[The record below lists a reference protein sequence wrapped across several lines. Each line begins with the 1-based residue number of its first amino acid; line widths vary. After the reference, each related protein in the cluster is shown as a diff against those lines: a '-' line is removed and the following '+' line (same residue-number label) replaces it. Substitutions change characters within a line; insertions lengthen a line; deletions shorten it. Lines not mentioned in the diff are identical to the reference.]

1 MDAALPLAGIRVI
14 ETACGVAGPYA
25 AKLLGDLGAEV
36 TKVEPAD
43 GDWTRRHGPFPGA
56 EPDPDRSAL
65 FIHLNGAKQFAPGG
79 ADLAALLARADVWI
93 NDQLVD
99 AATIARYRAAH
110 PRLVMA
116 SLTPFGLDGPYA
128 GYRAD
133 DIELYALGGPMI
145 QTGVAEREPL
155 KLAGNQ
161 IQYQWGAVGAV
172 AIMGAVLRAEASGM
186 GAHIDVAGLDTQM
199 GSIDRQINHLL
210 WRQWTGRE
218 VTRSP
223 RSAAAMLPSG
233 YFPCADGYVATVV
246 VAGWLPRLLA
256 VLDDAELTERCSHP
270 DWAND
275 PDLPGLLEA
284 GVYGWLADRTRQQ
297 AMADGS
303 VHRLPFAPF
312 NGPADLHQD
321 PHFLARG
328 FFQDRDGDRVPS
340 PPLRFH
346 QTIPASTVPASTIP
360 ASTVPMGTTPTGT
373 TPIGTVPSGVAT
385 GDPGRLPLQG
395 VRVLDLTEVWS
406 GPYATMLL
414 GDLGAE
420 IIRVDNPWF
429 FPTITRGSFARPS
442 PEALV
447 NIGQYTGCYP
457 DMDPGPRPWN
467 RSGNYVAHSR
477 SKKSC
482 TLDLRRPLGR
492 ETFLRLVRRAD
503 VVIENASI
511 GVMDKL
517 GIGWD
522 TLHEVNP
529 QLVMVR
535 MPSMGLDGPY
545 RNFVGFGMHLE
556 ALGGSASLSGY
567 LDADPSEKSPVYP
580 MDPAAGTHAALAT
593 MAGLRLRQRTGYGL
607 LVEVPQVEVILQHV
621 GEALIAAGWS
631 GVNPPLPG
639 NRHVTFAP
647 QGCYRCAGEDQWLVL
662 SITDDEMWR
671 ALRTVMGSPAWA
683 EDPRFDH
690 MEGRR
695 AHHDD
700 VDTYLS
706 EWTARYDPVALF
718 HRCQAAGV
726 AAAPVADQAA
736 QLSDPHLRARGFFRP
751 NRSSEVPSTYMP
763 NHLWRWDG
771 PPMQW
776 GPFNRL
782 GDHNDY
788 VFRDLLGLADA
799 EYEQL
804 SADGHLSLDYLAPD
818 GTAL

>member
-36 TKVEPAD
+36 TKIEPPG
-43 GDWTRRHGPFPGA
+43 GDWSRRHGPFPDDL
-56 EPDPDRSAL
+56 PDPDRSAL
-65 FIHLNGAKQFAPGG
+65 FIHLNGSKHR
-79 ADLAALLARADVWI
+79 ADSWAERAELLAGADVWI
-93 NDQLVD
+93 DDQLLD
-99 AATIARYRAAH
+99 AATIAEIRTVH
-110 PRLVMA
+110 PHLVMA
-116 SLTPFGLDGPYA
+116 SFTPFGLDGPYA
-128 GYRAD
+128 GYRAE

-161 IQYQWGAVGAV
+161 ISYQWGAVGAV
-172 AIMGAVLRAEASGM
+172 AVLGAVLRAEASGV
-186 GAHIDVAGLDTQM
+186 GAHLDISGLETQV

-223 RSAAAMLPSG
+223 RAAAAMLPSG

-256 VLDDAELTERCSHP
+256 VLDDAELTERCSQP

-275 PDLPGLLEA
+275 QDIPGLLEA

-297 AMADGS
+297 AMTDGS
-303 VHRLPFAPF
+303 RHRLPFAPF
-312 NGPADLHQD
+312 NGPADLHRD
-321 PHFLARG
+321 PHFAARG
-328 FFQDRDGDRVPS
+328 LFQQRDSDRVPR

-346 QTIPASTVPASTIP
+346 QTAVASAVMPASNIPASNIP
-360 ASTVPMGTTPTGT
+360 IS
-373 TPIGTVPSGVAT
+373 IVPSGT
-385 GDPGRLPLQG
+385 GDPRRLPLEG
-395 VRVLDLTEVWS
+395 VRILDLTEVWS

-442 PEALV
+442 PAALV
-447 NIGQYTGCYP
+447 SIGQYTGCYP
-457 DMDPGPRPWN
+457 DMDPGARPWN

-482 TLDLRRPLGR
+482 TLDLRRSLGR
-492 ETFLRLVRRAD
+492 DTFLRLVEKAD

-522 TLHEVNP
+522 TLRAVNP

-545 RNFVGFGMHLE
+545 RDFVGFGMHLE

-593 MAGLRLRQRTGYGL
+593 MAGLRLRQRSGCGL

-621 GEALIAAGWS
+621 GELLIAAGWND
-631 GVNPPLPG
+631 VNPPLPG
-639 NRHVTFAP
+639 NRHITFAP

-662 SITDDEMWR
+662 TVTDDQTWQ
-671 ALRTVMGSPAWA
+671 ALRTVMDDPPWA
-683 EDPRFDH
+683 REARFEH
-690 MEGRR
+690 VEGRR
-695 AHHDD
+695 AHHDELD
-700 VDTYLS
+700 AHLS
-706 EWTARYDPVALF
+706 TWTAGFGPAELF

-726 AAAPVADQAA
+726 PAAPVADQAT
-736 QLSDPHLRARGFFRP
+736 QLADPHLRARGFFRQ
-751 NRSSEVPSTYMP
+751 NQSSEVPPTEMTD
-763 NHLWRWDG
+763 HLWRWDG
-771 PPMQW
+771 PPLQW

-782 GDHNDY
+782 GDHNEY
-788 VFRDLLGLADA
+788 VFRDVLGLTDA

-804 SADGHLSLDYLAPD
+804 NAEGHLSLDYLAPD
-818 GTAL
+818 GTPL